1 MESNM
6 KVIQFPTNI
15 YMKQQLRKQEQA
27 MTQAKYSETEI
38 EEVKEKLHDMI
49 QAEEDWMYDY
59 FRNNRDNCIAE
70 FVECFGYDGL
80 DTYNFKEY
88 TDQALDLVEHDDREK
103 FNTLLDTIL
112 ERDLERKVLDALE
125 ANADLVSYDQWAS
138 SDGISL
144 FRSYIGE
151 QWMGL
156 STEITDLA
164 EKYGIDLNN
173 DNYFSDFCFS
183 NDDDLIIVDN
193 YEGWQMEFNGD
204 IIELLEEVIAND

>member
-59 FRNNRDNCIAE
+59 FRNNRDNCVAE
-70 FVECFGYDGL
+70 FVECFGYADL
-80 DTYNFKEY
+80 YTYNFKEY